1 MPSSEIRSGGKHMK
15 KRLFSILLTVCLVL
29 SLAALPAF
37 AAGEYDG
44 KTVILHTNDV
54 HGSITGYA
62 KLAAV
67 KADYEAKGAKVLLV
81 DAGDFSQGSAYV
93 SVSKGADA
101 IEMMNAVGYDFVT
114 LGNHEFDYGAAQ
126 AQSNLSKF
134 KGKVLCANVLGADG
148 KLLYDASAIK
158 DLGDVKVGFFGL
170 ETPEAQTKANPALI
184 KGLSFLAGDKMKA
197 AAQKEVD
204 TLKSNGADVV
214 IGIVHLGVDASS
226 EPNTSYDLYKA
237 LTNVDFIID
246 GHSHTVMT
254 NYGEEKLPIQS
265 TGTAFANIGV
275 IVIDNTTK
283 KIEKNELLDMKKYEG
298 GSDAAVEAEANKIIA
313 RIDAEF
319 GAVVA
324 KSEVE
329 LNGDKAP
336 GNRTEETNLGD
347 LITDAMM
354 WKIKS
359 TVELTVPEENVVA
372 LTNGGGIRA
381 WLHKG
386 DLTKKDVNTVLPFGN
401 SLAIVYVSGQQLLEA
416 LEASTQALPESL
428 GGFPQVAGIKFTVY
442 TKPTYDKA
450 DTEYPGSSYFGP
462 KTIQRVR
469 ITEVNGKPFD
479 KNAKYA
485 VITNNFVAAGGD
497 TYYAFASSTEQLDTG
512 ILLDEVL
519 VEYITD
525 KLGGVVGEE
534 YAAPLGRI
542 TIDNENDPPKETP
555 PTSDELS
562 VFFWSIM
569 ALTALAGAAVCIK
582 KKKVND

>member
-1 MPSSEIRSGGKHMK
+1 MK
-15 KRLFSILLTVCLVL
+15 KRLFGILLTLCLIL
-29 SLAALPAF
+29 SFAAAPAF

-67 KADYEAKGAKVLLV
+67 KADYEAKGAKVILV

-101 IEMMNAVGYDFVT
+101 VEMMNAVGYDFVT

-134 KGKVLCANVLGADG
+134 TGKVLCANVLGADG
-148 KLLYDASAIK
+148 KSLYDAYAIK

-184 KGLSFLAGDKMKA
+184 KGLTFLAGDKMKE
-197 AAQKEVD
+197 AAQNSINA
-204 TLKSNGADVV
+204 LKAAGADIVV
-214 IGIVHLGVDASS
+214 GIVHLGVDASS

-237 LTNVDFIID
+237 LTGVDFIID

-254 NYGEEKLPIQS
+254 SYGDEKLPIQS

-275 IVIDNTTK
+275 IVIDNETGT
-283 KIEKNELLDMKKYEG
+283 IEKNELLDMKAYTG
-298 GSDAAVEAEANKIIA
+298 GSDATVEAKANEIIA

-319 GAVVA
+319 GNVVA

-329 LNGDKAP
+329 LNGEKAP

-354 WKIKS
+354 WKIKN
-359 TVELTVPEENVVA
+359 TVELSVSDEYVIA

-386 DLTKKDVNTVLPFGN
+386 DITKKDVNTVLPFGN
-401 SLAIVYVSGQQLLEA
+401 SLAIVYVTGEQLLEA
-416 LEASTQALPESL
+416 LEASTQSLPESI

-442 TKPTYDKA
+442 TKAAYDKA

-497 TYYAFASSTEQLDTG
+497 TYYAFASSNEQLDTG

-519 VEYITD
+519 VEYITEE
-525 KLGGVVGEE
+525 LNGVIGEE

-542 TIDNENDPPKETP
+542 TIDNENEPPKEGP
-555 PTSDELS
+555 PTSDDIS
-562 VFFWSIM
+562 VFFWGIL
-569 ALTALAGAAVCIK
+569 ALTAAAGATVCIRK
-582 KKKVND
+582 KKFNG